1 MDVNMWR
8 EANTEKK
15 SWPGSERWMPIKPEN
30 RVLTPIV
37 TQIAAFTPSIFKP
50 LAIVWVANNLQI
62 RDIEIRTKC
71 VLRPKQFISPSK
83 GNSISIYAPIK
94 SSLKKYFRITR
105 ARERKTSFR
114 TKQFSV
120 MCVVC
125 LKGTLVNTGTEP
137 KMRNWNTQH
146 IKC

>member
-1 MDVNMWR
+1 MGTMDVNMWR
-8 EANTEKK
+8 EANTEKAVARA
-15 SWPGSERWMPIKPEN
+15 GVWMPIKPES
-30 RVLTPIV
+30 RVLAPIV
-37 TQIAAFTPSIFKP
+37 TQIAAKELFTPSIFKP

-105 ARERKTSFR
+105 ERERKTSFR
-114 TKQFSV
+114 TKQFL
-120 MCVVC
+120 CDVC
-125 LKGTLVNTGTEP
+125 GMSE
-137 KMRNWNTQH
+137 RDFS
-146 IKC
+146 